1 MAKVETTDDVS
12 RMKTLFLWV
21 ALSPKQYHDLNA
33 GKEVIPDEYS
43 KRFGLRRT
51 MLKAVERAHLF
62 MDWSPEGSKGETHP
76 KDYLAIQIEF
86 SPLGYMRKMEQ
97 GVFCK
102 YNPDEFRWTG
112 PIQTVAL
119 PISR

>member
-1 MAKVETTDDVS
+1 
-12 RMKTLFLWV
+12 MKTLFLWV

-62 MDWSPEGSKGETHP
+62 MGWSPEGSKGETHP

-102 YNPDEFRWTG
+102 YKPDEFR
-112 PIQTVAL
+112 
-119 PISR
+119 